1 MIIRLLNRVAGL
13 GVAGVFFCLVL
24 GPQVSATEIHRLNLD
39 NADDLGTTVSVDPKI
54 KIEGKGAIRILTK
67 WPTTICLDQI
77 SKLNLENTRLVYQA
91 KVKTENLEGAVFLEM
106 WCQVGAGQY
115 FARGLN
121 STVSGTT
128 DWRTIETAFML
139 NKGQN
144 ARAVTLNLVINGMG
158 TVWVDDVRLS
168 EQPLN

>member
-1 MIIRLLNRVAGL
+1 MIIRILNRVAVLAVVGVILCFAL
-13 GVAGVFFCLVL
+13 GA
-24 GPQVSATEIHRLNLD
+24 QASASEIHRLNLD
-39 NADDLGTTVSVDPKI
+39 DADALGTTVSVDPNI

-67 WPTTICLDQI
+67 WPTTICLGQV
-77 SKLNLENTRLVYQA
+77 SKLNLENTRLVYRA

-106 WCQVGAGQY
+106 WCQVGDGQY

-121 STVSGTT
+121 STVSGTA
-128 DWRTIETAFML
+128 DWRTIETAFRL

-144 ARAVTLNLVINGMG
+144 ARTITFNLVINGKG